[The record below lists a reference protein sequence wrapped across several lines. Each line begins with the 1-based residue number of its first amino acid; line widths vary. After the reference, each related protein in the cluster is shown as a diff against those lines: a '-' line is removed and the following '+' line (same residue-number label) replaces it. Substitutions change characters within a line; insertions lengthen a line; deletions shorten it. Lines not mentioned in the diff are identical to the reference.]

1 MRLVCFWIVV
11 VDGRGGCTSRS
22 VFFFSIVRGKIHLS
36 YHHAIDAFLKL
47 KVTIARINTHEARLI
62 LYT

>member
-1 MRLVCFWIVV
+1 V

-22 VFFFSIVRGKIHLS
+22 MFFFSIVRGKIHLS

-47 KVTIARINTHEARLI
+47 KVTIARINTHKARLI